1 MSVNV
6 KSFVVIF
13 LPHTKHIG
21 APVSLEVKAN
31 EDVHAELNS
40 VFSHQQLKAMAID
53 VDVYLS

>member
-13 LPHTKHIG
+13 LPHIKHIG
-21 APVSLEVKAN
+21 APASLEVKAN

-53 VDVYLS
+53 VDVY